1 MPLYL
6 KDKLVSGTGAPGKSA
21 YQTAVEAG
29 YTGAETAFN
38 EALSDVPGHINNTE
52 NPHRVTA
59 AQAGAVASTEK
70 GSASG
75 VATLGADSLLT
86 AAQRPKASGL
96 YRDDGTTTLEKSLID
111 LNSVLSSRPNPNLL
125 DNWYFRNPIN
135 QRQGRIVKPNT
146 TYYSDN
152 TLATS
157 AGTTS
162 AYVTAYRY
170 ATGTANGVNYASF
183 KLEDSDTAPTYYA
196 APENVVR
203 GYAGNGYTIDRYRNT
218 NASNV
223 LLIEDDGI
231 RFIGTGDGGFH
242 IKIEP
247 HMIGIGRTYT
257 LSVLVDEIV
266 GTGYIAQWATPTP
279 VIKVGMNTLTFVA
292 HENTWQGTSVV
303 HLLNG
308 EVKVRAAKLELGSQQ
323 TLAHQEN
330 GVWVLNEIPDYGE
343 QLRRCQRYYY
353 RPEHVVLIRTPDTN
367 SLTMDSQFKTV
378 MRTNP
383 SAIYS
388 NPLTVLVP
396 GKTASGSISLTG
408 VYVSIVGVGNCNL
421 TSATPSDAT
430 IFQVENAQMAFT
442 ADL

>member
-152 TLATS
+152 QLTTA
-157 AGTTS
+157 AGTTG

-203 GYAGNGYTIDRYRNT
+203 GYTGAGYGPDRWSKTGEPVITLTENGLKLSSASQYQWLQTVLEQNLVGKQVTLSILYSDGVLQSGTNEVSETAKSFFYRNNWFARVYGVNGNT
-218 NASNV
+218 IVQFFN
-223 LLIEDDGI
+223 
-231 RFIGTGDGGFH
+231 GGGG
-242 IKIEP
+242 E
-247 HMIGIGRTYT
+247 
-257 LSVLVDEIV
+257 LEI
-266 GTGYIAQWATPTP
+266 TAI
-279 VIKVGMNTLTFVA
+279 
-292 HENTWQGTSVV
+292 
-303 HLLNG
+303 
-308 EVKVRAAKLELGSQQ
+308 KLELGSQQ
-323 TLAHQEN
+323 TLAHQDEN
-330 GVWVLNEIPDYGE
+330 GNWVLNEIPDYGE